1 MFETAADSA
10 YEIIKEKIINGELK
24 PGEKLS
30 KRKMAAMTGV
40 SVIPVIEALNRLE
53 NDGIVEAKAQWGSYV
68 TVPSPEKVNSN
79 YALRMAVECQII
91 RILSVSITKEQEAK
105 LRDIACRLDSMRY
118 SQDNERKIQELHY
131 LFHSTM
137 AEFTGY
143 RTLMDPLKKVDLFNH
158 LCKAVASRRRHSDVP
173 GDWHTQLVDA
183 ISSKNP
189 DEAEKLMR
197 SHINDS
203 YEAVIKEMKGE
214 YQRF

>member
-10 YEIIKEKIINGELK
+10 YEIIKQKIINGELK

-30 KRKMAAMTGV
+30 KRRMAGITGV

-53 NDGIVEAKAQWGSYV
+53 HDGIVESKAQWGSYV
-68 TVPSPEKVNSN
+68 TVPSADRINDI
-79 YALRMAVECQII
+79 YALRMAVECQIT

-105 LRDIACRLDSMRY
+105 LRDIAGRLDAMHY
-118 SQDNERKIQELHY
+118 SEDNERKIQELHY

-143 RTLMDPLKKVDLFNH
+143 STLMDSLKKVDLFNH
-158 LCKAVASRRRHSDVP
+158 LCKAVASRRRSSDVP
-173 GDWHTQLVDA
+173 GDWHMRLVDA
-183 ISSKNP
+183 ISSKIP

>member
-10 YEIIKEKIINGELK
+10 YETIMEKILNGELK

-30 KRKMAAMTGV
+30 KRKMAMMTGV

-53 NDGIVEAKAQWGSYV
+53 NDGIVESKAQWGSYV
-68 TVPSPEKVNSN
+68 TIPSPERVNDI
-79 YALRMAVECQII
+79 YALRIAVECQII
-91 RILSVSITKEQEAK
+91 RILCFRITKEQEAK
-105 LRDIACRLDSMRY
+105 LRDIAGRLDGMNY
-118 SQDNERKIQELHY
+118 SEDNERKIQELHY

-143 RTLMDPLKKVDLFNH
+143 KTLMDSLKKVDLFNH
-158 LCKAVASRRRHSDVP
+158 LCRAVASRRRYSDVP
-173 GDWHTQLVDA
+173 GDWHMQLVDA
-183 ISSKNP
+183 IASRDP
-189 DEAEKLMR
+189 DDAEKRIR